1 MLRPYQRELYASAL
15 RSLAAHRRTLVVAPC
30 GSGKSYIFAELC
42 HACKGKVLIL
52 THRRELLQ
60 QHRDLIDDAR
70 IEMVFTEKNHLDPSQ
85 RPDLLIVDEAHLSAA
100 NTWRKVIDYYDT
112 YTVGF
117 TATPER
123 LDGKPLGD
131 IYEDMVQGKNIR
143 WLIDEGYLAPFE
155 YYAPFT
161 VDASDIRHGD
171 DYVVDELEKLMMDRK
186 IYSEAVRS
194 YQRLAD
200 GKKALVYCVSIK
212 HAEAVAESFR
222 EAGYKAVAVSS
233 KTPTAERERIIR
245 HENWD
250 VLCNCNIVSE
260 GISLPDVEC
269 CILLRP
275 TMSTALHI
283 QQSQRCMRYKPGKTA
298 IIIDCVA
305 NYSRHGL
312 PDEPIEWSL
321 DHSHTKHKSHNADGS
336 YSIRVCPECFQTFKT
351 APVCPYCGAEYP
363 VQGRELEVIKDV
375 ELKRIQAEEAK
386 AAEQVRKQMRTEVG
400 RAKSIEDLRR
410 IAKERGY
417 APGWIW
423 KMAQVKKLRS

>member
-1 MLRPYQRELYASAL
+1 MLRAYQRELYDEAL
-15 RSLAAHRRTLVVAPC
+15 RSLAANKRTLVVAPC

-52 THRRELLQ
+52 THRRELLR
-60 QHRDLIDDAR
+60 QHSELIDDAR
-70 IEMVFTEKNHLDPSQ
+70 IEMVFTEKNHLDEHD

-131 IYEDMVQGKNIR
+131 IYADMVQGKDIR
-143 WLIDEGYLAPFE
+143 WLIDNGYLADYE

-171 DYVVDELEKLMMDRK
+171 DYVVDELEKLMMDRR

-194 YQRLAD
+194 YERLAK
-200 GKKALVYCVSIK
+200 GKKALCYCVSIK
-212 HAEAVAESFR
+212 HAESVAESFR
-222 EAGYKAVAVSS
+222 EAGYQTVAVSS
-233 KTPTAERERIIR
+233 KTPSAERERTIR
-245 HENWD
+245 GGEWD
-250 VLCNCNIVSE
+250 ILCNCNIVSE

-298 IIIDCVA
+298 IILDLVG
-305 NYSRHGL
+305 NYTRHGL
-312 PDEPIEWSL
+312 PDEQIDWSL
-321 DHSHTKHKSHNADGS
+321 GHSHEKHKSHNADGS
-336 YSIRVCPECFQTFKT
+336 FSVRVCPECFQTFRT

-363 VQGRELEVIKDV
+363 VQGRELKSMEEV
-375 ELKRIQAEEAK
+375 ELKRITEEEARLAEEARKK
-386 AAEQVRKQMRTEVG
+386 ARRAQGMARTFPELVRIG
-400 RAKSIEDLRR
+400 R
-410 IAKERGY
+410 ERGY
-417 APGWIW
+417 ARPEAWAAMVMRG
-423 KMAQVKKLRS
+423 RR

>member
-1 MLRPYQRELYASAL
+1 MLRPYQRELYDSAL
-15 RSLAAHRRTLVVAPC
+15 RSLAVHRRTLVVAPC

-131 IYEDMVQGKNIR
+131 IYEDMVQGKDIR

-186 IYSEAVRS
+186 IYSGAVKS

-222 EAGYKAVAVSS
+222 NAGYKAVAVSS

-245 HENWD
+245 HEDWD

-269 CILLRP
+269 CVLLRP

-283 QQSQRCMRYKPGKTA
+283 QQSQRCMRYKDGKTA
-298 IIIDCVA
+298 IILDLVG
-305 NYSRHGL
+305 NYTRHGL

-363 VQGRELEVIKDV
+363 VQGRELKAMEDV
-375 ELKRIQAEEAK
+375 ELKRITEEEARLAEEARKK
-386 AAEQVRKQMRTEVG
+386 ARRAQGQARTFPELVRIG
-400 RAKSIEDLRR
+400 R
-410 IAKERGY
+410 ERGY
-417 APGWIW
+417 QRPEAWAAMVMRG
-423 KMAQVKKLRS
+423 RR

>member
-1 MLRPYQRELYASAL
+1 MLRDYQRELYDSAL
-15 RSLAAHRRTLVVAPC
+15 RSLARHKRTLVVAPC

-52 THRRELLQ
+52 THRRELLR
-60 QHRDLIDDAR
+60 QHQELIDDAR
-70 IEMVFTEKNHLDPSQ
+70 IEMVFTEKNHLDEHD

-100 NTWRKVIDYYDT
+100 NTWRKVIEYYDT

-131 IYEDMVQGKNIR
+131 IYKDMVQGKDIR

-161 VDASDIRHGD
+161 VDASDIRHND

-222 EAGYKAVAVSS
+222 DAGYKAVAVSS

-245 HENWD
+245 HEDWD
-250 VLCNCNIVSE
+250 VLANCNVVSE
-260 GISLPDVEC
+260 GLSLPDVEC

-298 IIIDCVA
+298 IILDLTG
-305 NYSRHGL
+305 NYTRHGL

-321 DHSHTKHKSHNADGS
+321 EHSHEKHKQHNADGT

-363 VQGRELEVIKDV
+363 VQGREMEVIKDV

-386 AAEQVRKQMRTEVG
+386 AAEQARKQARREQGMARTFPELVKIG
-400 RAKSIEDLRR
+400 R
-410 IAKERGY
+410 ERGY
-417 APGWIW
+417 KNPQYWAR
-423 KMAQVKKLRS
+423 MVLQSRR

>member
-1 MLRPYQRELYASAL
+1 MLRDYQRELYDSAL
-15 RSLAAHRRTLVVAPC
+15 RSLAQHKRTLVVAPC
-30 GSGKSYIFAELC
+30 GSGKSYIFAEMVSQC
-42 HACKGKVLIL
+42 RGKVLIL
-52 THRRELLQ
+52 THRRELLR
-60 QHRDLIDDAR
+60 QHQELIDDAR
-70 IEMVFTEKNHLDPSQ
+70 IEMVFTEKNHLDEHD

-100 NTWRKVIDYYDT
+100 NTWRKVIEYYDT

-131 IYEDMVQGKNIR
+131 IYADMVSGRDIR
-143 WLIDEGYLAPFE
+143 WLIDNQYLAPFE

-161 VDASDIRHGD
+161 VDASDIRHND

-200 GKKALVYCVSIK
+200 GKKALCYCVSIK

-245 HENWD
+245 HEDWD
-250 VLCNCNIVSE
+250 VLCNCNVVSE

-298 IIIDCVA
+298 IVLDLVG
-305 NYSRHGL
+305 NYTRHGL
-312 PDEPIEWSL
+312 PDEAIEWSL
-321 DHSHTKHKSHNADGS
+321 EHSHEKHKQHNADGS
-336 YSIRVCPECFQTFKT
+336 YSIRVCPECFQTFRT

-386 AAEQVRKQMRTEVG
+386 AAEQARKQARREQGMARTFPELV
-400 RAKSIEDLRR
+400 R
-410 IAKERGY
+410 IGQERGY
-417 APGWIW
+417 KNPQYWAR
-423 KMAQVKKLRS
+423 MVLQSRR

>member
-1 MLRPYQRELYASAL
+1 MLRSYQRELYDSAL
-15 RSLAAHRRTLVVAPC
+15 RSLSQHKRTLVVAPC
-30 GSGKSYIFAELC
+30 GSGKSYIFAEMVSQC
-42 HACKGKVLIL
+42 RGKVLIL
-52 THRRELLQ
+52 THRRELLR
-60 QHRDLIDDAR
+60 QHQELIDDAR
-70 IEMVFTEKNHLDPSQ
+70 IEMVFTEKNHLDLAQ

-100 NTWRKVIDYYDT
+100 STWRKVIDYYDT

-131 IYEDMVQGKNIR
+131 IYGDMVVGKSIR
-143 WLIDEGYLAPFE
+143 WLTEQGYLAPYE
-155 YYAPFT
+155 YYAPYT
-161 VDASDIRHGD
+161 VDTSGIRHSD
-171 DYVVDELEKLMMDRK
+171 DYVIDELEKLMMDRK

-194 YQRLAD
+194 YERFAK
-200 GKKALVYCVSIK
+200 GKKTLVYCVSIK

-222 EAGYKAVAVSS
+222 KAGYKAVAVSS
-233 KTPTAERERIIR
+233 KTPTAEREHIIR

-298 IIIDCVA
+298 IILDLVG
-305 NYSRHGL
+305 NYTRHGL
-312 PDEPIEWSL
+312 PDEEIEWSL
-321 DHSHTKHKSHNADGS
+321 DHSHTKHKAHNADGS

-351 APVCPYCGAEYP
+351 APICPYCGAEYP

-386 AAEQVRKQMRTEVG
+386 AAEQARKQARREQGMARTFPELV
-400 RAKSIEDLRR
+400 R
-410 IAKERGY
+410 IGQERGY
-417 APGWIW
+417 KNPQYWAR
-423 KMAQVKKLRS
+423 MVLQSRR

>member
-1 MLRPYQRELYASAL
+1 MLRPYQRELYDAAL
-15 RSLAAHRRTLVVAPC
+15 HSLAVNKRTLVVAPC

-60 QHRDLIDDAR
+60 QHRDLINDAR
-70 IEMVFTEKNHLDPSQ
+70 IEMVFTEKNHLDPTM
-85 RPDLLIVDEAHLSAA
+85 RPDLLILDEAHLSAA
-100 NTWRKVIDYYDT
+100 NTWRKVIDFYDT

-131 IYEDMVQGKNIR
+131 IYADMVEGRSVR
-143 WLIDEGYLAPFE
+143 WLIDNHFLAPFE

-171 DYVVDELEKLMMDRK
+171 DYVIDELEKLMMDRK

-200 GKKALVYCVSIK
+200 GKKALCYCVSIK
-212 HAEAVAESFR
+212 HAETVAESFR

-233 KTPTAERERIIR
+233 HTPTAEREAIIR
-245 HENWD
+245 QGDWD

-260 GISLPDVEC
+260 GISLPDVEV

-298 IIIDCVA
+298 IVLDLVG
-305 NYSRHGL
+305 NYTRHGL

-321 DHSHTKHKSHNADGS
+321 EHSHTKHKAHNADGS
-336 YSIRVCPECFQTFKT
+336 FSIRVCPECFQTFRT

-363 VQGRELEVIKDV
+363 VKGRELKAMEDV
-375 ELKRIQAEEAK
+375 ELKRIAEEEAK
-386 AAEQVRKQMRTEVG
+386 AAEKARKQLRMEVG
-400 RAKSIEDLRR
+400 RANSVEDLRR
-410 IAKERGY
+410 IAQQRGY
-417 APGWIW
+417 NPGWVW
-423 KMAQVKKLRS
+423 KMAQVKKLRG